1 MDELADAE
9 DALSEANIL
18 NNEDAE
24 VWGYLSMVCLRT
36 GRQLEAEQA
45 YKYALKV
52 RDLKNNDE
60 LITFSLICWKA
71 LGTFLVRYI
80 KNSYHARANVLK

>member
-52 RDLKNNDE
+52 CDLKNNDE
-60 LITFSLICWKA
+60 LIAF
-71 LGTFLVRYI
+71 
-80 KNSYHARANVLK
+80 